1 MTSGKDLAIG
11 SIANDRMFYVID
23 NFFLEIITDVALVN
37 SLSALMLGKQY
48 VALTKKACSAI
59 KIEKEIPLSFFEK
72 KVLRKVSEGNRQ
84 KGIELANEICK
95 SHRREGKFF
104 DEILDEAIKGDN

>member
-1 MTSGKDLAIG
+1 MAIG
-11 SIANDRMFYVID
+11 SIANDRMFFVLD
-23 NFFLEIITDVALVN
+23 NFFLENITDVALVN

-48 VALTKKACSAI
+48 VALTEKACSAI

-84 KGIELANEICK
+84 KGIDLANEICK

-104 DEILDEAIKGDN
+104 DEILDEAIKGDK